1 MKINK
6 VTIENFRNY
15 IGKHEF
21 DVNKRITVLHG
32 DNGFGKSTFFDAI
45 EWCLTNSISRFS
57 SNETDMSKVESFK
70 NDIVTQYASRENI
83 DCRVS
88 IEIGDRILT
97 REFKVNSGEFG
108 NTQAKVTN
116 LNGKLLL
123 DEDNKEINTIERVE
137 NFLKSGLTSTA
148 TLGNKT
154 SIGQLFKQTYILS
167 QEKVTE
173 FISSDNPEKRFRSLA
188 NIMGFQP
195 MLNLADNTKKII
207 KELEK
212 EYKQVQNN
220 LDLANNSIKSKE
232 ETKANVDVF
241 DLSSILRE
249 LNLSLNNEYLSN
261 QLDDFHTSLLEK
273 RIKLEKLI
281 EIYSK
286 NNGEY
291 SNIFELKSKINNCK
305 TELSECKNRK
315 KYAEKLLDKVINKS
329 EELHN
334 EKMHHQQLSDL
345 RIQLQKIEQNLV
357 ELGFQNDYER
367 LNRTVERYRNRISQL
382 EYYFSIIK
390 DIQRIDND
398 RKDIPLYIE
407 NLKTKIR
414 LANSRLTRNKMLISS
429 ISEKLVNRDDNVI
442 ANLLNS
448 VSAVYDHLNKHHS
461 DGYCPVCSSFVGEG
475 LDDSVKSNITI
486 LSEKMNDKARYA
498 EKLLKAKNKI
508 ELKNQNLIFEITKY
522 ENEIKLAEKK
532 LNGNKKHYAEIQDNV
547 YFNEEVLTLS
557 LPEIID
563 YLDKNKARLASLEK
577 ALSYVITHR
586 NLAGRHNNLGKLDH
600 SGLSLEQ
607 ISKSVTNF
615 DKAKVRLN
623 HFIINTEE
631 KIVGLQ
637 KNIRKLEKDLEEFN
651 SNIDEKY
658 MESNLQEIYK
668 MLEDDIAS
676 VKKNIN
682 LILNAK
688 NALKDIASNEV
699 INQQI
704 IELREEKL
712 HFTKKLKGIY
722 SAINSLEVFVKDIK
736 SVFGEEAQEYLNK
749 PTSPIQKYYKYL
761 DPLPSTNL
769 LKFISK
775 EEKLWI
781 KVAFENNVHENGQ
794 LATARN
800 ILSSGQLNVLAIS
813 IFLAVNEAQKVHPLD
828 FVAIDDPIQNMD
840 DVNQFSICD
849 ILGGIKKQLIFSTHD
864 LDFLKLFIKK
874 NEHIKHDIQIINL
887 KSPYLEKSKVEY
899 ISLS

>member
-21 DVNKRITVLHG
+21 NLTKRITVLHG

-57 SNETDMSKVESFK
+57 SNETDSSKMESFK
-70 NDIVTQYASRENI
+70 NDIVTQYALSENI
-83 DCRVS
+83 DCCVS
-88 IEIGDRILT
+88 IEFGDFILT
-97 REFKVNSGEFG
+97 REFNVNKGQFG
-108 NTQAKVTN
+108 NTQAKVINTK
-116 LNGKLLL
+116 GKLLRN
-123 DEDNKEINTIERVE
+123 EDDKEIDTIERVE

-148 TLGNKT
+148 TIGNKT
-154 SIGQLFKQTYILS
+154 SVGQLFKQTYILS
-167 QEKVTE
+167 QEQVTE
-173 FISSDNPEKRFRSLA
+173 FISSDSPEKRFRSLA

-195 MLNLADNTKKII
+195 MLNLSDNTRKIM

-220 LDLANNSIKSKE
+220 IDLANNSIRSKV
-232 ETKANVDVF
+232 ETKSDVDVF
-241 DLSSILRE
+241 DLTSILRE
-249 LNLSLNNEYLSN
+249 LNLSPNNEFLAK
-261 QLDDFHTSLLEK
+261 QLDDFHTIQLEK
-273 RIKLEKLI
+273 RIKIEKLI

-291 SNIFELKSKINNCK
+291 SNIFELETKIKNYK
-305 TELSECKNRK
+305 TDLNESKNRK
-315 KYAEKLLDKVINKS
+315 KHAEKLLDKVFNKC

-334 EKMHHQQLSDL
+334 EKMHHQELSDL
-345 RIQLQKIEQNLV
+345 RIKLQNV
-357 ELGFQNDYER
+357 ELSLADLGFQNDYKQ
-367 LNRTVERYRNRISQL
+367 LNLTVELYRNRISQL

-390 DIQRIDND
+390 DIQKISTE
-398 RKDIPLYIE
+398 RKEIPLNIKG
-407 NLKTKIR
+407 LKTKITQ
-414 LANSRLTRNKMLISS
+414 ANSKLTRNKMVISS
-429 ISEKLVNRDDNVI
+429 ISEKLLHRDDNVI

-448 VSAVYDHLNKHHS
+448 VSKVYDHLQKQHS
-461 DGYCPVCSSFVGEG
+461 NGYCPVCSSFVGES
-475 LDDSVKSNITI
+475 LDDSVKSNVII
-486 LSEKMNDKARYA
+486 LTEKMNNEAGYA
-498 EKLLKAKNKI
+498 EKLLNTKNKI
-508 ELKNQNLIFEITKY
+508 ELRNQNLVFEITKCKNEITLIETMLN
-522 ENEIKLAEKK
+522 ENEKRYTEIKNNE
-532 LNGNKKHYAEIQDNV
+532 

-557 LPEIID
+557 LPEINE
-563 YLDKNKARLASLEK
+563 YLDKNKTRLASLEK
-577 ALSYVITHR
+577 ALSNVITYR
-586 NLAGRHNNLGKLDH
+586 NLEGRYNNLGKLDH
-600 SGLSLEQ
+600 SSLSLEQ
-607 ISKSVTNF
+607 ISKSLANF

-623 HFIINTEE
+623 NFMINVEE
-631 KIVGLQ
+631 KVSVLQ
-637 KNIRKLEKDLEEFN
+637 KNIRKLEKTLEEFN
-651 SNIDEKY
+651 FNIDEKY
-658 MESNLQEIYK
+658 MESNFLEIYK
-668 MLEDDIAS
+668 MLEADLS
-676 VKKNIN
+676 TVNIKID
-682 LILNAK
+682 LILKAK
-688 NALKDIASNEV
+688 NAFKDIASNGV

-704 IELREEKL
+704 IDLNKEKVQL
-712 HFTKKLKGIY
+712 NIKLSGID
-722 SAINSLEVFVKDIK
+722 SAINSLDVFIKDIK
-736 SVFGEEAQEYLNK
+736 NVFGEEAQEYLNK
-749 PTSPIQKYYKYL
+749 PTSPIQKYYRYL
-761 DPLPSTNL
+761 DPLPSTSL

-781 KVAFENNVHENGQ
+781 KVAFKNNVQDNGQ

-887 KSPYLEKSKVEY
+887 KSPYLDVSKVEH